1 MLLIIIKKPRI
12 AKGMPTGAPPIV
24 MVSAIPTIINATPNI
39 PANIRPVILSIRA
52 NKSHTAIKGHK
63 NHGDFLFLDM
73 DVSLFITDRNFF
85 LNTHLF

>member
-1 MLLIIIKKPRI
+1 MLLISIKKTSTANGIPI
-12 AKGMPTGAPPIV
+12 GAASMVI
-24 MVSAIPTIINATPNI
+24 VSAIPTIINATPNI